1 MATMINFKEYLEEG
15 KNGLWDNIHAKRKR
29 IKNGSGEKMRKPGS
43 KGAPSAADFK
53 AANEEV
59 QIDEIVVALAPI
71 DVRNPKKPEP
81 TKVRYQGDIVPPTQP
96 PSTEKRGVKGRPG
109 QRPMPTYEELS
120 ADEQF
125 DLIEE
130 VVEELAE
137 EQGIDSEAIW
147 ETLESIEDNELL
159 EYAIDKKGYKSSTGG
174 LTQKGVDAYNRKTG
188 GNLQTAVTT
197 PPSKLKP
204 GSKAAN
210 RRKSF
215 CARMGGMPGAMK
227 DDKGRPTRKALALRK
242 WNC

>member
-1 MATMINFKEYLEEG
+1 MIKFSEYLEE
-15 KNGLWDNIHAKRKR
+15 KRGLWDNIHAKRER
-29 IKNGSGEKMRKPGS
+29 ITNGSGERMRKPGS
-43 KGAPSAADFK
+43 KGAPTAADFK

-71 DVRNPKKPEP
+71 DVRNPKKPP
-81 TKVRYQGDIVPPTQP
+81 QPQRYMGDIVPPAQP
-96 PSTEKRGVKGRPG
+96 PSAEKRGVKGRPG
-109 QRPMPTYEELS
+109 QRPMPTYEEV
-120 ADEQF
+120 EEHF

-130 VVEELAE
+130 VIEELALAE
-137 EQGIDSEAIW
+137 GIDSESIW
-147 ETLESIEDNELL
+147 ETLESVDDTELL

-188 GNLQTAVTT
+188 GNLKTAVTT

-215 CARMGGMPGAMK
+215 CARMGGVKGPMK